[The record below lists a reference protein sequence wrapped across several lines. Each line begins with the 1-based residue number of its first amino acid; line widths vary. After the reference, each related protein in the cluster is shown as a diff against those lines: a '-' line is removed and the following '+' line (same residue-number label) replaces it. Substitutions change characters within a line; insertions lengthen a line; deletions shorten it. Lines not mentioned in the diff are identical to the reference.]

1 MVQLN
6 KNERNY
12 HVFYQLLAG
21 CSKEKE
27 SKLVTAD
34 SNAIYFSLIML
45 LGPFPESLLNK
56 VVFTLDAILCLK

>member
-34 SNAIYFSLIML
+34 GNAIYFSLIML
-45 LGPFPESLLNK
+45 LDPFRVIVK
-56 VVFTLDAILCLK
+56 KKIVMLDAILCLK

>member
-27 SKLVTAD
+27 SKLVIAD
-34 SNAIYFSLIML
+34 GNAIYFSLIML
-45 LGPFPESLLNK
+45 LSPFWVIAKRKL
-56 VVFTLDAILCLK
+56 FMLDAILCLK